1 MAGTG
6 DTARLPGW
14 VACGMNIHFVVNM
27 IGQTQTQSHPSFY
40 LAPHIIKRIEP
51 SLDNLFSS

>member
-27 IGQTQTQSHPSFY
+27 IGQTQTQGHPSLY
-40 LAPHIIKRIEP
+40 LAPHINKANRTAA
-51 SLDNLFSS
+51 